1 MLESDMRGLSPDD
14 AIRQHIK
21 DIKKELH
28 AFMNGVAS
36 SSMRNNGIDGY
47 RVIFG
52 VDVVRL
58 KELASEYGKN
68 HALAQE
74 LWKES
79 VRECKILAT
88 MIQPVESFY
97 PEIADIWVSD
107 IKTQEMAEQACMN
120 LFQFLPYASEKAF
133 EWMADERV
141 FVQMCGFLLCIHL
154 MRRAEFNDSSLNEF
168 VDQALASFH
177 TDFTSLKKV
186 VWRSMSNFAE
196 LSADNA
202 RKLRECMIGYGWD
215 KDENLKPYV
224 DYIADFAKEEV

>member
-1 MLESDMRGLSPDD
+1 MLDSDIRGLSPDETTKQRILD
-14 AIRQHIK
+14 L
-21 DIKKELH
+21 KKELR
-28 AFMNGVAS
+28 AYMNGVAS
-36 SSMRNNGIDGY
+36 TSMRNSGIDGY

-58 KELASEYGKN
+58 KELASEYGKD

-107 IKTQEMAEQACMN
+107 IKTQEMAEQASMN
-120 LFQFLPYASEKAF
+120 LFQYLPYASEKAF
-133 EWMADERV
+133 EWISDERV

-154 MRRAEFNDSSLNEF
+154 MRRSEFNERSQMEF
-168 VDQALASFH
+168 IDQALATFH
-177 TDFTSLKKV
+177 TDSSLLRNV
-186 VWRSMSNFAE
+186 VWRAMLNFAE
-196 LSADNA
+196 SSVDNA
-202 RKLRECMIGYGWD
+202 KKLHQCMVNYGWD
-215 KDENLKPYV
+215 NDDSLKPYA
-224 DYIADFAKEEV
+224 DYVEDFTKESV

>member
-1 MLESDMRGLSPDD
+1 MFDSNIHGLSPDD
-14 AIRQHIK
+14 ATKQRIL
-21 DIKKELH
+21 DLKKELR
-28 AFMNGVAS
+28 AYMNGVAS
-36 SSMRNNGIDGY
+36 SSMRNSGIDGY

-58 KELASEYGKN
+58 KELASEYGKD

-107 IKTQEMAEQACMN
+107 IKTQEMAEQASMN

-133 EWMADERV
+133 EWISDERV
-141 FVQMCGFLLCIHL
+141 FVQMCGFLLCTHL
-154 MRRAEFNDSSLNEF
+154 MRRAEFNERSQMEF
-168 VDQALASFH
+168 IDQALASFH
-177 TDFTSLKKV
+177 TDSASLKKV
-186 VWRSMSNFAE
+186 VWRAMANFAE
-196 LSADNA
+196 ISSDNA
-202 RKLRECMIGYGWD
+202 LKLHKCMVDYGWD

-224 DYIADFAKEEV
+224 DYVEDFTKESV